1 MQKRSRLILL
11 VFILYGTMFLFGFL
25 ENIKGVSYP
34 LIKTE
39 FQSSYEQQGI
49 MVSLLSIGYVFCC
62 TIAGIF
68 LGHFGVKRVFLLGF
82 TGLCTGL
89 ITVFFMPRFWPV
101 TAALLLVFAG
111 FGFFEIGLNAL
122 ATQVFTSKAAL
133 LMNLLH
139 LFYGLGAVAGPKA
152 AGILTSSSGGPALG
166 WRQVYLWSVPLT
178 LLFFIPALLTR
189 FPGEEAKTGPADRAE
204 RTGKTSFLGAVKTPM
219 VWGFGITLGF
229 TIAVEMAAANWG
241 SLYFQDVYGFDPSTA
256 GANFVSVYFIL
267 FTVSRLVSGFLI
279 ERIGYMRSLLGA
291 AAAIVLILIAGFLC
305 GPRGIWILPVQG
317 FFIAIMWP
325 TLMAEAIGCF
335 GSESPVMTSAIIA
348 IAGTLNALLQ
358 LVIGYVN
365 RFLGAAWGYRSCLIY
380 GLIMTALMLLL
391 KNSISRR
398 QKTAVNL

>member
-1 MQKRSRLILL
+1 MQKRTRLILL

-39 FQSSYEQQGI
+39 FQASYEHQGI

-62 TIAGIF
+62 IIAGIF
-68 LGHFGVKRVFLLGF
+68 LSHFGVKRVFLLGF
-82 TGLCTGL
+82 AGLCAGL

-101 TAALLLVFAG
+101 MAALLLVFAG
-111 FGFFEIGLNAL
+111 FGFFEIGINAL
-122 ATQVFTSKAAL
+122 ATQVFTSRAAL

-152 AGILTSSSGGPALG
+152 AGILTGSGGPALG

-178 LLFFIPALLTR
+178 LLFFIPTLLTR
-189 FPGEEAKTGPADRAE
+189 FPGEEAKTNPADK
-204 RTGKTSFLGAVKTPM
+204 GKNAGKISFLGAVKTPM
-219 VWGFGITLGF
+219 VWLFGIALGL
-229 TIAVEMAAANWG
+229 TIAIEMATPNWG
-241 SLYFQDVYGFDPSTA
+241 SLYFQDVYGFDPSTT
-256 GANFVSVYFIL
+256 GANFISAYFIL
-267 FTVSRLVSGFLI
+267 FTISRLISGFLI
-279 ERIGYMRSLLGA
+279 EKIGYMRSLLGA
-291 AAAIVLILIAGFLC
+291 AAAIVLILIVGFLC
-305 GPRGIWILPVQG
+305 GPQGIWVLPVQG

-325 TLMAEAIGCF
+325 TFMAEAIGCF

-365 RFLGAAWGYRSCLIY
+365 RFLGAAWGYRGCLVY
-380 GLIMTALMLLL
+380 GLILVGFMLLL
-391 KNSISRR
+391 RTFTGRKQRPALNS
-398 QKTAVNL
+398 